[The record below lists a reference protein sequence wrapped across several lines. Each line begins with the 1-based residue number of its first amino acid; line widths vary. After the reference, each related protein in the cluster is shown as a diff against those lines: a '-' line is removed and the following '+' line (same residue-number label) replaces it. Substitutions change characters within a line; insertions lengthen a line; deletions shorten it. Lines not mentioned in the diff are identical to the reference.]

1 MDASHENHPDASA
14 TDRVTHSAVVSG
26 DAGRHA
32 VLRETVKH
40 LQHVLPAQAPIRD
53 FVHHNTLHGLQHLP
67 FREAVLAAAARTGSR
82 GFMRLDEFR
91 RCYRRGRV
99 GGDDLDAAL
108 RSTAALEPEALVPG
122 TDGLRRRDVYVAALL
137 HNLEP
142 IAPAQLRFQIEEL
155 QSLTRFQAGVEPA
168 TRHKLLSAAG
178 ASEQDAIAD
187 LWAACLESLGIE
199 YRNLH
204 PEELALADAASRPA
218 RANLEEHAY
227 QLLDRLLAR
236 VGEEWT
242 LRELLCSLT
251 GADMMA
257 NLRPGLLRH
266 LGSHLDQGV
275 AGWHSRDR
283 SKGFYRAW
291 RASFADDLTWGLVD
305 LPESRAM
312 FARLPDDAA
321 EAVVEQLT
329 ALGLPEPK
337 WPAYL
342 ERLSLEL
349 PGWSGMFL
357 WRQQHPGYAS
367 LADIPTDLIDYLAVR
382 AVLERLYA
390 YGICRRRW
398 KVEPSLDAIRL
409 HFRQHPAE
417 LLVRHALHNERLPEH
432 LITLARGLTQQATFS
447 IEQLTDSAWQEVAHR
462 ISAWR
467 RSAPGGRV
475 QALSAHTVAW
485 PLFLLCQHLGMSGRE
500 LRGLGAAAAEGLLQ
514 CLRRMDAN
522 TAGYVW
528 LLAYE
533 RHYREQIFCALLAN
547 HGRGSQPDPLA
558 VPEAQLVFCMD
569 EREEG
574 MRRNL
579 EEINPALETFGA
591 AGFFGIAVNWRGL
604 DDTTVTPLCPI
615 VVTPSHEA
623 REVAQ
628 PAGEDVRARHERRRA
643 IRLRWKSRL
652 YEGTRRGLL
661 TSTAIA
667 AAAAPATLAA
677 LTAKVLAPTS
687 IGRLAE
693 RLRTAFDL
701 SVPTRVQFEAPA
713 DSPPATPAQPRLG
726 FTDSEQA
733 DRVQGLLRTIGLTTV
748 FSPVIV
754 IFGHGSSSQNNPH
767 MAAYDCGA
775 CSGRH
780 GGPNARLFAAMAN
793 RPAVRAILAG
803 RGLSIPDSTWFLGGQ
818 HDTCTNLLIWF
829 DRDSLPPTHV
839 AALAKLESELAEAAR
854 NHARERCRRFASAP
868 AAPSARQAHRHVIK
882 RAFDF
887 SQARSELGHATNA
900 SAFIGRRSMSRGA
913 FFDRRSFLISYDP
926 TQDPAGAVLEAIL
939 LAAGPVGAGISL
951 EYYFSTVNNRDYGC
965 GTKVVHNLTGMFGVM
980 EGAASDLR
988 TGLPQQMIEIHEP
1001 MRLLIVV
1008 EHHTEVL
1015 DAICARQPPLQELIG
1030 NGWVQLAAKHP
1041 QHAEISFF
1049 EPARGWLRWQ
1059 PAGDPPPLVE
1069 RSVQWYMGHSDAL
1082 APALISRSAW
1092 QAS

>member
-1 MDASHENHPDASA
+1 MDASHVNHRGADAIDSVPHPAGSSSDA
-14 TDRVTHSAVVSG
+14 TRRG
-26 DAGRHA
+26 
-32 VLRETVKH
+32 VLRDTVRH
-40 LQHVLPAQAPIRD
+40 LEHVLPAQAPIAD

-67 FREAVLAAAARTGSR
+67 FREAVAAAAARTGSR
-82 GFMRLDEFR
+82 GFMRLEESR
-91 RCYRRGRV
+91 RCYGRGRV
-99 GGDDLDAAL
+99 GPDDVDAAL
-108 RSTAALEPEALVPG
+108 RSTAALEPDAAVPG
-122 TDGLRRRDVYVAALL
+122 IAGVRRKDVYLAALL
-137 HNLEP
+137 HSLDP

-155 QSLTRFQAGVEPA
+155 RSLARFQAGVPPEK
-168 TRHKLLSAAG
+168 RQRLLSAAQ
-178 ASEQDAIAD
+178 ACEQDAIAD

-204 PEELALADAASRPA
+204 PEELTLADAATRPA
-218 RANLEEHAY
+218 RVSLEQHANG
-227 QLLDRLLAR
+227 LLDRLLAR
-236 VGEEWT
+236 VGEDWT
-242 LRELLCSLT
+242 LRDLLCSLT
-251 GADMMA
+251 GADLMA

-275 AGWHSRDR
+275 AAWHSRDR

-291 RASFADDLTWGLVD
+291 RAGFADDLTWGMVD
-305 LPESRAM
+305 LPESRVI

-321 EAVVEQLT
+321 EAVIEQLT
-329 ALGLPEPK
+329 ALGLPEAK

-357 WRQQHPGYAS
+357 WRQQHPGYAR
-367 LADIPTDLIDYLAVR
+367 LADIPIDLIDYLAVR

-398 KVEPSLDAIRL
+398 RIEPNLDAIRR

-447 IEQLTDSAWQEVAHR
+447 IEPLTDAAWQEVAHR
-462 ISAWR
+462 ISAWH
-467 RSAPGGRV
+467 RSSPGGRGP
-475 QALSAHTVAW
+475 ALTAHAVAW

-500 LRGLGAAAAEGLLQ
+500 LRGAGAVAAESLLQ
-514 CLRRMDAN
+514 CLRHLDAD

-547 HGRGSQPDPLA
+547 HGRGSQPDPL
-558 VPEAQLVFCMD
+558 VLPEAQVVFCMD

-579 EEINPALETFGA
+579 EEINPAIETFGA

-623 REVAQ
+623 REVPQ
-628 PAGEDVRARHERRRA
+628 STGETVHAKHERRRA
-643 IRLRWKSRL
+643 IRLRWKRRL

-661 TSTAIA
+661 SSSVIA

-677 LTAKVLAPTS
+677 LTAKVLVPAR
-687 IGRLAE
+687 IGRLAAS
-693 RLRTAFDL
+693 LRKTFDL

-713 DSPPATPAQPRLG
+713 DSPPASPAQPRLG
-726 FTDSEQA
+726 FTDTEQA
-733 DRVQGLLRTIGLTTV
+733 DRVEGLLRTIGLTTA
-748 FSPVIV
+748 FAPLIV
-754 IFGHGSSSQNNPH
+754 VFGHGSSSQNNPH

-793 RPAVRAILAG
+793 RPAVRAILAS
-803 RGLSIPDSTWFLGGQ
+803 RGLPIPDSTWFLGGQ
-818 HDTCTNLLIWF
+818 NDTCTNLLTWF

-839 AALAKLESELAEAAR
+839 AALAKLECELAEAAR

-868 AAPSARQAHRHVIK
+868 AAPSARLAHRHVVE

-887 SQARSELGHATNA
+887 SQARPELGHATNA
-900 SAFIGRRSMSRGA
+900 AAFIGRRSMSRGA

-951 EYYFSTVNNRDYGC
+951 EYYFSTVNNQDYGC

-988 TGLPQQMIEIHEP
+988 TGLPLQMIEIHEP

-1041 QHAEISFF
+1041 ERAEISHF

-1059 PAGDPPPLVE
+1059 PTGEPPPLVE
-1069 RSVQWYMGHSDAL
+1069 RSAQWYMGHSDAL
-1082 APALISRSAW
+1082 PPALLARPAW
-1092 QAS
+1092 PPP